1 MSNKTYL
8 DISQIILSEPVE
20 SSHSLS
26 DSWSSHEKQVYSR
39 EFFNRKDHSRNII
52 EHFLEIIILCFF
64 LLFIFTIIFV
74 ITILF
79 QMSIIALLL

>member
-26 DSWSSHEKQVYSR
+26 DSWSSHEKQVYSK

-52 EHFLEIIILCFF
+52 EHFLEIII
-64 LLFIFTIIFV
+64 
-74 ITILF
+74 
-79 QMSIIALLL
+79 